1 MVSLGR
7 GLTLTDVFYF
17 GNAVGDSG
25 LGDTATQATVSVNDA
40 LGARNNPK
48 SIFNNIP
55 TTNNFDFNRDGQVN
69 TTDQLIARNNPS
81 SVANV
86 VRFLNIASPPAA
98 PEAHSQ
104 AWLLTESP
112 SVAVDSAATSNDGA
126 LTSLFGSDDDWL
138 DPLADDFE

>member
-1 MVSLGR
+1 
-7 GLTLTDVFYF
+7 
-17 GNAVGDSG
+17 VGDSG

-55 TTNNFDFNRDGQVN
+55 TTNIFDFNRDGQVN

-86 VRFLNIASPPAA
+86 VRFLNIASPPAT
-98 PEAHSQ
+98 PEANSQ
-104 AWLLTESP
+104 AWLPTESP
-112 SVAVDSAATSNDGA
+112 SVAVELAVEDSAAMPEDA
-126 LTSLFGSDDDWL
+126 VLASLFGSDDDWL
-138 DPLADDFE
+138 DPLADDIA